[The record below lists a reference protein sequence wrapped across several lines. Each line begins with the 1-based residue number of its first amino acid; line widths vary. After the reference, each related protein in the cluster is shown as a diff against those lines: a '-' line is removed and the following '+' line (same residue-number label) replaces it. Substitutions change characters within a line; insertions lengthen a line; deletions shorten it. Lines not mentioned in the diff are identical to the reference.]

1 MRFPLNSSAAIAVIS
16 FAALA
21 TAGSSAPAE
30 SSDWSEAATI
40 LARIVPPVFPKHDF
54 NVTEFGA
61 KGDGATDN
69 RAAFAQA
76 IAMCAKQGGGRVV
89 VPPGTFF
96 CDGPI
101 HLESNINLHVSEGA
115 TIKFGANP
123 AQYLPPVLTRFE
135 GTLLMGH
142 SPRIYAKGATN
153 IAITGNGVIDGN
165 ARDTFALFKTGKG
178 RGNAGE
184 LRKMGAEGTPVE
196 QRIFGEGRWLRP
208 STIQPFDCTNVLIED
223 VTVRDSTFWVVHPV
237 LCRNIT
243 VRGIKVDSMN
253 ANNDGCDPDSCRDV
267 LIENCDFHTGDDA
280 IAIKSG
286 RDQDGWKVGQPSENI
301 VIRHCVMRSKWSALC
316 IGSEMSGG
324 VRNVFM
330 EDCQVAGAASAFYFK
345 ANLDRG
351 GLVEHVR
358 ARRLTVDDVREPL
371 IRFETS
377 YHGWRGENHPP
388 SFRDFIIEDL
398 TCHHAATYGIYIEGV
413 ESAPIRDVVVRR
425 VTVDQAEGA
434 VWLKRAE
441 NIHFEDVKINGA
453 VQPMTPP
460 ETPES
465 AVKLKMSS

>member
-1 MRFPLNSSAAIAVIS
+1 MRFSPWTPVCVIVLSLTVTAVTAVAEPAASA
-16 FAALA
+16 
-21 TAGSSAPAE
+21 
-30 SSDWSEAATI
+30 DWTEAKTI
-40 LARIVPPVFPKHDF
+40 LARIVPPQFPNHNF
-54 NVTEFGA
+54 AVTDYGA
-61 KGDGATDN
+61 KADGATDSSG
-69 RAAFAQA
+69 AFAKA
-76 IAMCAKQGGGRVV
+76 IEACAKAGGGRVV
-89 VPPGTFF
+89 VPPGTFL

-101 HLESNINLHVSEGA
+101 HLQSNINLHVSEGA
-115 TIKFGANP
+115 TIKFGADP
-123 AQYLPPVLTRFE
+123 ARYLPPVLTRFE

-153 IAITGNGVIDGN
+153 IAITGKGTIDGN
-165 ARDTFALFKTGKG
+165 ARETFALLKSGAG

-184 LRKMGAEGTPVE
+184 LRKMGAEGVAVE
-196 QRIFGEGRWLRP
+196 KRVFGEGRWLRP
-208 STIQPFDCTNVLIED
+208 STIQPFDCTNVLIEGI
-223 VTVRDSTFWVVHPV
+223 TVRDSTFWVVHPV
-237 LCRNIT
+237 LCQNVT

-286 RDQDGWKVGQPSENI
+286 RDQDGWKVGRASENI
-301 VIRHCVMRSKWSALC
+301 VIRHCIMRSKWSALC

-358 ARRLTVDDVREPL
+358 ARHLSVDDVREPL

-388 SFRDFIIEDL
+388 SFRDFVIEDL
-398 TCHHAATYGIYIEGV
+398 ICQRAATYGIYVEGV
-413 ESAPIRDVVVRR
+413 EAAPIRDVVVRR
-425 VTVDQAEGA
+425 VKIDKAQGA

-441 NIHFEDVKINGA
+441 NVRFEDVKINGVEQSA
-453 VQPMTPP
+453 TPP
-460 ETPES
+460 TTPES
-465 AVKLKMSS
+465 EVKLKMSS